1 MRFDDI
7 RIGRRLGLAFGLV
20 LALVVAMATLGAA
33 ELRQLAKAD
42 KRLASLAQ
50 RSQTMEQWKGLTAS
64 NLARALGIAHSGYQ
78 AEVLAAFAPAM
89 KDTSAAITVLQSTL
103 EAGLGETAERS
114 LFTAIG
120 ERREAYVGVRQEAA
134 KLFAD
139 GNLDAGRAK
148 VAQAM
153 VPAAQAYVAAMD
165 ALLAH
170 YRQRTEQATAHFDR
184 DFAWSL
190 QLLLGFTL
198 AVIGCGVGLAVSIT
212 RSIARP
218 LQDAARG
225 AEAIATGDLTQQF
238 AGGRRDEIG
247 QLLNALQR
255 MQDGLRDTV
264 RQIRQSTDGIG
275 TASGEVATGSQDLS
289 VRTEQTASS
298 LQQTASTMEQIT
310 VTVRQSTDSASQ
322 ASQLAAS
329 ASSVAQRGGEVVTQ
343 VVATMDEIS
352 ASSKKIADII
362 GTIDGIAFQTNIL
375 ALNAAVEAARAG
387 EQGRGFAVVAGEVR
401 QLAQRSAEAA
411 REIKGLIGSSVDRV
425 EDGSRLV
432 GEAGSTMAEIVSSV
446 QRVTDIIAE
455 VAAAAGE
462 QSHGLSLVNRA
473 VTDLDRMTQ
482 QNAALVEE
490 SAAAAE
496 SLKDQARALA
506 ESVSVFRIGQAPAG
520 PAMLPARPA
529 AARPAARF
537 TPAKPVPGT
546 GQPVHLAKPV
556 QPVPAAAAQPARVIA
571 GAAAVRSGVPAA
583 AAPAPLIS
591 ATGATGADDDWET
604 F

>member
-1 MRFDDI
+1 MKFDDI
-7 RIGRRLGLAFGLV
+7 SIGKRLGLAFGLV

-42 KRLASLAQ
+42 KRLESLAQ

-78 AEVLAAFAPAM
+78 ADVLAAFATPM

-103 EAGLGETAERS
+103 ETGLGEAAERS

-120 ERREAYVGVRQEAA
+120 ERREVYVGVRQEAA
-134 KLFAD
+134 KQFAD
-139 GNLDAGRAK
+139 GKLDAGRAT
-148 VAQAM
+148 VAQTM
-153 VPAAQAYVAAMD
+153 VPAAQAYTAAMD

-170 YRQRTEQATAHFDR
+170 YRQRTELATADFDR
-184 DFAWSL
+184 EFASSL

-238 AGGRRDEIG
+238 ASGRHDEIG
-247 QLLNALQR
+247 QLLGALQR

-264 RQIRQSTDGIG
+264 RQIRQSTDGIS
-275 TASGEVATGSQDLS
+275 TASGEIATGSQDLS

-329 ASSVAQRGGEVVTQ
+329 ASSVAKRGGAVVTQ

-425 EDGSRLV
+425 KDGSRLV

-455 VAAAAGE
+455 VAAAADE

-520 PAMLPARPA
+520 PGTLPARPA
-529 AARPAARF
+529 AARPAATMQRI
-537 TPAKPVPGT
+537 
-546 GQPVHLAKPV
+546 L
-556 QPVPAAAAQPARVIA
+556 PAAPHPARAIPAATA
-571 GAAAVRSGVPAA
+571 GRSGVRA
-583 AAPAPLIS
+583 AAPAPASSAIS
-591 ATGATGADDDWET
+591 ARATRATAATATDDDWET